1 MGAAPRADALAALSG
16 GSTWL
21 SILISCHPNPLLL
34 QFKAGRPC
42 PREQGR
48 KRVPQGTGGTP
59 QAPSNAGAAQEALG
73 VQPCTVGG
81 CTVAEP
87 RVTLDGP
94 LQAASIHR
102 HLNGPPQFPLLASST
117 PSAQRRNRN
126 SASLYGRVPSVT
138 LCGLRTISPCQ
149 ELKGD
154 PSKGRGCQ
162 PMLQC
167 LEGKAGQRPPGGLA
181 RKGPLLIR
189 RLQAGG
195 GSEGDTVADRD
206 QTGSNRER

>member
-21 SILISCHPNPLLL
+21 SILISCHPNPPPL

-48 KRVPQGTGGTP
+48 KRVPQGAGGTP

-81 CTVAEP
+81 WTVAEP
-87 RVTLDGP
+87 RVTFEGP

-102 HLNGPPQFPLLASST
+102 HLNGPPRFPLLASST
-117 PSAQRRNRN
+117 PS
-126 SASLYGRVPSVT
+126 
-138 LCGLRTISPCQ
+138 GLWKEQ
-149 ELKGD
+149 ELSLTVWACPLGH
-154 PSKGRGCQ
+154 PLRGPDHQ
-162 PMLQC
+162 SL
-167 LEGKAGQRPPGGLA
+167 PGA
-181 RKGPLLIR
+181 
-189 RLQAGG
+189 
-195 GSEGDTVADRD
+195 
-206 QTGSNRER
+206 

>member
-1 MGAAPRADALAALSG
+1 MPWLHSLGAVPGSASSFLATPTPPS
-16 GSTWL
+16 
-21 SILISCHPNPLLL
+21 L

-48 KRVPQGTGGTP
+48 KSVPQGAGGSL

-81 CTVAEP
+81 WTVAEP
-87 RVTLDGP
+87 RVTFEGP
-94 LQAASIHR
+94 LQVASIHR
-102 HLNGPPQFPLLASST
+102 HLNGPPRFPLLASST
-117 PSAQRRNRN
+117 PSAQRSDRN
-126 SASLYGRVPSVT
+126 SASLCGHVPWVT
-138 LCGLRTISPCQ
+138 LCGVLTISPCQ

-154 PSKGRGCQ
+154 PSKGSGCQ

-181 RKGPLLIR
+181 RKSPP
-189 RLQAGG
+189 
-195 GSEGDTVADRD
+195 S
-206 QTGSNRER
+206 